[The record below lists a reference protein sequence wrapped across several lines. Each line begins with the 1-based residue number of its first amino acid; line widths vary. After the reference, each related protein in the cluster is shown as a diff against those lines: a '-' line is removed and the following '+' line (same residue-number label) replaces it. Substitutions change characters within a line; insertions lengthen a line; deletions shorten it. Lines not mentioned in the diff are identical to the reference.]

1 MMDTPGI
8 GPKEQVV
15 TPLLVVQRF
24 RLQRANYVGFAAIAK
39 LFLVAMFLTVGAM
52 D

>member
-1 MMDTPGI
+1 
-8 GPKEQVV
+8 
-15 TPLLVVQRF
+15 LVVKGF

-39 LFLVAMFLTVGAM
+39 LLLVAVFQTVGAM